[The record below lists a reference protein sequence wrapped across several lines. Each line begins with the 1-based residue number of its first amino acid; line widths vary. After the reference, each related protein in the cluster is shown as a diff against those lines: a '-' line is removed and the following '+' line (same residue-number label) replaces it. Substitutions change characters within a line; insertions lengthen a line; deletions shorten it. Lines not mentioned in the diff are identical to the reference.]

1 MKAKWHIC
9 LFPRMLLYLDERNDV
24 ECSTVLD
31 GIYILV
37 LRYLYKVLRGKLA
50 LLEAD
55 IDTYSLQEN
64 ISSVGFS

>member
-1 MKAKWHIC
+1 M
-9 LFPRMLLYLDERNDV
+9 PT
-24 ECSTVLD
+24 S
-31 GIYILV
+31 ILV
-37 LRYLYKVLRGKLA
+37 ISRVTGVLSSALSITSFAESIYVFRYLYKVLRGKLA